1 MSEQDKTI
9 GKHFTFDR
17 QFQEKILQAMIFDR
31 VWASQFAEVL
41 DVGYFEHA
49 YLKMIANKY
58 VGYQKQY
65 KEFPSQEL
73 LRTII
78 IQDLKSDRDA
88 ILRQQVQSFLVM
100 VAKGE
105 NLGDMPYVKDRALEF
120 CRKQG
125 LQMALEK
132 SVDLIVN
139 EDYDKVATVIKH
151 ALAQGMTTTPGL
163 ELGTDID
170 TRYSETFRSP
180 IKTGIAELDSRQIL
194 NGGLGAGEIGTVIS
208 PSGCHAKGTKI
219 LMFGG
224 NYKNVEEVKVG
235 DLLMGPDSQPRK
247 VLNLVSGKDDMY
259 KIIPVKGK
267 PFTVNK
273 AHVLSLWNLEGKK
286 IVNKTVEDYILSK
299 NKPAY
304 KLYRSQEID
313 FHKNDVLPIEPYV
326 LGLLL
331 GDGSFYQGR
340 IEITTA
346 DREIKQAFY
355 NFAKGHNQTVAKHPK
370 KGNKATGYYLGNFG
384 LHNNKMRNSLVDLG
398 IFDTQSGTKFIPEV
412 YKTSSKKERLE
423 ILAGL
428 LDTDGHKAGNCYDF
442 ISKSEKLAN
451 DVVFL
456 CQSLGLAAY
465 VKPCVKTI
473 KKLSFSGTY
482 FRVTISGNTDMIP
495 CRLERK
501 RSLPRKQIKNVL
513 HTGFSCESVGRD
525 SYYGFTVDKDN
536 LYVMEDFFVTHNCG
550 KSHILV
556 GFGAEAIKRGK
567 NVIHYSFEM
576 RERVMGVRYDSYL
589 CDINSL
595 ECSDNIQKIKDHY
608 QENAEA
614 YGKLI
619 IKEFPTR
626 TATVQTLH
634 NHVDRLAL
642 TGFRPDLIIVDYS
655 GIMRST
661 EKYEL
666 PRMELQRIFEELRGL
681 AQELNVPI
689 WTATQS
695 NKEGGKQDFI
705 DSSNM
710 AESYGQSH
718 ACDVI
723 FGFNRKSES
732 KATGFGTFFIAK
744 NRAGKDG
751 IQYHVH
757 LDTSR
762 SKLKFVK
769 EVDMEDMIENSNGV
783 KSGGAHKPP
792 AHNPAAN
799 YMRTLFKESQKQQAE
814 NAVKLEKLTD

>member
-1 MSEQDKTI
+1 MSEQDKTS

-31 VWASQFAEVL
+31 VWACQFAEVL

-49 YLKMIANKY
+49 YLKMVANKY

-88 ILRQQVQSFLVM
+88 ILRQQIQSFLVM

-208 PSGCHAKGTKI
+208 PSGI
-219 LMFGG
+219 
-224 NYKNVEEVKVG
+224 
-235 DLLMGPDSQPRK
+235 
-247 VLNLVSGKDDMY
+247 
-259 KIIPVKGK
+259 
-267 PFTVNK
+267 
-273 AHVLSLWNLEGKK
+273 
-286 IVNKTVEDYILSK
+286 
-299 NKPAY
+299 
-304 KLYRSQEID
+304 
-313 FHKNDVLPIEPYV
+313 
-326 LGLLL
+326 
-331 GDGSFYQGR
+331 
-340 IEITTA
+340 
-346 DREIKQAFY
+346 
-355 NFAKGHNQTVAKHPK
+355 
-370 KGNKATGYYLGNFG
+370 
-384 LHNNKMRNSLVDLG
+384 
-398 IFDTQSGTKFIPEV
+398 
-412 YKTSSKKERLE
+412 
-423 ILAGL
+423 
-428 LDTDGHKAGNCYDF
+428 
-442 ISKSEKLAN
+442 
-451 DVVFL
+451 
-456 CQSLGLAAY
+456 
-465 VKPCVKTI
+465 
-473 KKLSFSGTY
+473 
-482 FRVTISGNTDMIP
+482 
-495 CRLERK
+495 
-501 RSLPRKQIKNVL
+501 
-513 HTGFSCESVGRD
+513 
-525 SYYGFTVDKDN
+525 
-536 LYVMEDFFVTHNCG
+536 G

-642 TGFRPDLIIVDYS
+642 IGFRPDLIIVDYS

-705 DSSNM
+705 DSANM